1 MTWVEC
7 DGGRHW
13 VNLGRASGIFV
24 DRDGEETTITIVDEH
39 GTEWLYGTAPDA
51 DTALATVRRL
61 LRNAAARLLL
71 TP

>member
-13 VNLGRASGIFV
+13 VNLGRASGIFL
-24 DRDGEETTITIVDEH
+24 DRDGDQTTITIVDEH
-39 GTEWLYGTAPDA
+39 GTEWFYGTALNA
-51 DTALATVRRL
+51 EVGLATVRTL
-61 LRNAAARLLL
+61 LRNAAERLLI